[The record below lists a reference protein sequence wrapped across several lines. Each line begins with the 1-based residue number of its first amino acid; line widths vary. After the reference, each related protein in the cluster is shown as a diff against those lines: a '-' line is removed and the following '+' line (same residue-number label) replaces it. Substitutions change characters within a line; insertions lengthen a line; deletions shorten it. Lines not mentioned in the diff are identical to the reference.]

1 MFYLTLVIFLE
12 FQVMDEEKSDGLF
25 KNCIGRGVFIRGK
38 IEVTNIIITII
49 QKNELNM
56 VCRKFGYGIQIKGVY
71 FI

>member
-1 MFYLTLVIFLE
+1 MFYLMLVKSSE
-12 FQVMDEEKSDGLF
+12 FPVMDEEKSSGLF
-25 KNCIGRGVFIRGK
+25 KDSISVGVFIRGK

-71 FI
+71 FV